1 MAHREELPGLGQ
13 CSSGPD
19 WDKQP
24 ENEWL
29 AACTSAPEPEP
40 SNVQI
45 ATGNGQALQHT
56 MSWAIS
62 VFQVHLG

>member
-1 MAHREELPGLGQ
+1 MYSTMNIMNTTCSVAIRMAHREEIPGLGQ

-40 SNVQI
+40 SK
-45 ATGNGQALQHT
+45 
-56 MSWAIS
+56 
-62 VFQVHLG
+62 